1 MDVPKRISQAVK
13 RSMGGGLRQ
22 HTFVFKLEDI
32 EHDGN
37 DTFDA
42 FCEAHNVISIVFSES
57 KGKLIY
63 VIIFK
68 D

>member
-1 MDVPKRISQAVK
+1 MGFHKNISEAVK
-13 RSMGGGLRQ
+13 RSERGGLRQ
-22 HTFVFKLEDI
+22 HTFVFKLDEI
-32 EHDGN
+32 EQDGN
-37 DTFDA
+37 EKLDE

>member
-1 MDVPKRISQAVK
+1 MDEPKRISKAVK
-13 RSMGGGLRQ
+13 RSIGGGLRQ

-37 DTFDA
+37 DTLDA
-42 FCEAHNVISIVFSES
+42 FCEQHNVISIVFSES

-63 VIIFK
+63 VIIVK

>member
-1 MDVPKRISQAVK
+1 
-13 RSMGGGLRQ
+13 MGGGLRQ

-37 DTFDA
+37 DTLDA
-42 FCEAHNVISIVFSES
+42 FCEQHNVISIVFSES